1 MAKQIIKKAPKK
13 ENDPQKEAII
23 KDLIEVF
30 SKLDFEVRIEKGR
43 FKGGFC
49 LLRTDRMFLLNKDL
63 EQDKMITYLAR
74 NLAMIG
80 IDKVFVKP
88 NLREIIENEMVS
100 DDK

>member
-1 MAKQIIKKAPKK
+1 MAKQVIKKAPKK
-13 ENDPQKEAII
+13 ENDPAKEAII
-23 KDLIEVF
+23 KELVEVF
-30 SKLDFEVRIEKGR
+30 TKLEFEVRIEKGR

-63 EQDKMITYLAR
+63 EQDKMISYLAR
-74 NLAMIG
+74 NLGMIG

-88 NLREIIENEMVS
+88 NIRELIENEMVS